1 MRSGKHYTNK
11 VRSLTKRNHKKRAK
25 QILELKN
32 TVSEM
37 KNSINIR
44 MDEAEER
51 ICDLEDRNFEFI
63 HSEENKNGRM
73 K

>member
-1 MRSGKHYTNK
+1 
-11 VRSLTKRNHKKRAK
+11 
-25 QILELKN
+25 
-32 TVSEM
+32 
-37 KNSINIR
+37 